1 MPALVLLLG
10 FTQRLAH
17 GTSLAAVLPIAIA
30 SLTSYALEDKV
41 DWKVG
46 ALLAVGAVVGAVI
59 GTHILHRLPHDM
71 LAITFAVLLV
81 ATAVRL
87 LFDHSDAG
95 GRGDLH
101 PLTIVSLVIVG
112 LITGVLAGL
121 LGVGGG
127 IFVVPAMVV
136 GYGIPA
142 AVAKGTS
149 LGDDRADVHC
159 GHVAQPQEPQRRP
172 AVAVVLGMAGVASA
186 FIGGKISVGMSERTS
201 NVLFAALLLFVAIRM
216 AWLVVATRR
225 EPQFRPMWIAHTV
238 LNLAGAERV
247 GCGAEFEGVRRKWRS
262 VHGASTSS
270 CAIAGAVLIPA
281 PPWPASHQKPG
292 VAGSSPTRHTVG
304 RERAQSGPC
313 RRTDLSGRPV
323 ASRTRSSASATSS
336 SSGCASHGST
346 GVSSAGEI
354 NSPPV
359 SGSQ

>member
-1 MPALVLLLG
+1 MNDPSEGLVTTPMTPPVAAEPAMSTHTVRVVLVGLVAGFLSGLFGVGGGILIVPALVLLLG

-30 SLTSYALEDKV
+30 SLTSYAVEDKV

-46 ALLAVGAVVGAVI
+46 ALLAVGAVAGAVI

-71 LAITFAVLLV
+71 LAIIFAVLLV

-149 LGDDRADVHC
+149 LAMIVPTSIVGTWRNRANRNVDL
-159 GHVAQPQEPQRRP
+159 R
-172 AVAVVLGMAGVASA
+172 VAVVLGLAGVVSA

-201 NVLFAALLLFVAIRM
+201 NILFALLLLFVATRM
-216 AWLVVATRR
+216 ALLV
-225 EPQFRPMWIAHTV
+225 I
-238 LNLAGAERV
+238 
-247 GCGAEFEGVRRKWRS
+247 
-262 VHGASTSS
+262 
-270 CAIAGAVLIPA
+270 
-281 PPWPASHQKPG
+281 
-292 VAGSSPTRHTVG
+292 
-304 RERAQSGPC
+304 
-313 RRTDLSGRPV
+313 
-323 ASRTRSSASATSS
+323 ASRRASRLT
-336 SSGCASHGST
+336 
-346 GVSSAGEI
+346 V
-354 NSPPV
+354 
-359 SGSQ
+359 

>member
-1 MPALVLLLG
+1 MNDPSEGLVTTPMTPHVAAEPATSTHTVRVVLVGLVAGFLSGLFGVGGGILIVPALVLLLG

-17 GTSLAAVLPIAIA
+17 GTSLAAVLPIAVA

-46 ALLAVGAVVGAVI
+46 ALLAVGAVAGAVI

-71 LAITFAVLLV
+71 LAIIFAVLLV

-101 PLTIVSLVIVG
+101 PLTIISLVIVG

-149 LGDDRADVHC
+149 LAMIVPTSIVGTWRNRANHNV
-159 GHVAQPQEPQRRP
+159 GLR
-172 AVAVVLGMAGVASA
+172 VAVVLGLAGVVSA

-201 NVLFAALLLFVAIRM
+201 NILFALLLLFVATRM
-216 AWLVVATRR
+216 ALLV
-225 EPQFRPMWIAHTV
+225 I
-238 LNLAGAERV
+238 
-247 GCGAEFEGVRRKWRS
+247 
-262 VHGASTSS
+262 
-270 CAIAGAVLIPA
+270 
-281 PPWPASHQKPG
+281 
-292 VAGSSPTRHTVG
+292 
-304 RERAQSGPC
+304 
-313 RRTDLSGRPV
+313 
-323 ASRTRSSASATSS
+323 ASRRASRLT
-336 SSGCASHGST
+336 
-346 GVSSAGEI
+346 V
-354 NSPPV
+354 
-359 SGSQ
+359 

>member
-1 MPALVLLLG
+1 VNIPSDGTVTAPITHAGEARAGASSQVWRVVIVGLLAGFLSGLFGVGGGILIVPALVLVLG

-17 GTSLAAVLPIAIA
+17 GTSLAAVLPIAIS

-46 ALLAVGAVVGAVI
+46 GLLAVGAVAGAVI

-71 LAITFAVLLV
+71 LAIAFSVLLV

-95 GRGDLH
+95 GRGALH
-101 PLTIVSLVIVG
+101 AVTVLTLILVG

-149 LGDDRADVHC
+149 LAMIVPTSIMGTWRNRKNHNVDLR
-159 GHVAQPQEPQRRP
+159 VAGL
-172 AVAVVLGMAGVASA
+172 LGLAGVASA
-186 FIGGKISVGMSERTS
+186 FIGGKISVGMSEQTS
-201 NVLFAALLLFVAIRM
+201 NVLFALLLLFVAIRM

-225 EPQFRPMWIAHTV
+225 A
-238 LNLAGAERV
+238 
-247 GCGAEFEGVRRKWRS
+247 
-262 VHGASTSS
+262 
-270 CAIAGAVLIPA
+270 
-281 PPWPASHQKPG
+281 
-292 VAGSSPTRHTVG
+292 TRIV
-304 RERAQSGPC
+304 
-313 RRTDLSGRPV
+313 
-323 ASRTRSSASATSS
+323 
-336 SSGCASHGST
+336 
-346 GVSSAGEI
+346 
-354 NSPPV
+354 
-359 SGSQ
+359 

>member
-1 MPALVLLLG
+1 MNDPSEGLVTTPMTHHVAAEQATSTHTVRVVLVGLVAGFLSGLFGVGGGILIVPALVLLLG

-30 SLTSYALEDKV
+30 SLTSYAIEDKV

-46 ALLAVGAVVGAVI
+46 ALLAVGAVAGAVI

-71 LAITFAVLLV
+71 LAIIFAVLLV

-101 PLTIVSLVIVG
+101 PLTIISLVIVG

-149 LGDDRADVHC
+149 LAMIVPTSIVGTWRNRANHNVDL
-159 GHVAQPQEPQRRP
+159 R
-172 AVAVVLGMAGVASA
+172 VAVVLGLAGVVSA

-201 NVLFAALLLFVAIRM
+201 NILFALLLLFVATRM
-216 AWLVVATRR
+216 ALLV
-225 EPQFRPMWIAHTV
+225 I
-238 LNLAGAERV
+238 
-247 GCGAEFEGVRRKWRS
+247 
-262 VHGASTSS
+262 
-270 CAIAGAVLIPA
+270 
-281 PPWPASHQKPG
+281 
-292 VAGSSPTRHTVG
+292 
-304 RERAQSGPC
+304 
-313 RRTDLSGRPV
+313 
-323 ASRTRSSASATSS
+323 ASRRASRLT
-336 SSGCASHGST
+336 
-346 GVSSAGEI
+346 V
-354 NSPPV
+354 
-359 SGSQ
+359 